1 MKGRDAKGVDVGFEG
16 DSVDLEGQ
24 RLRVK
29 YVLNTGRSEKGLDV
43 VSLLFSG
50 LPTGP
55 SAVAAASLPPPANE
69 QCRRPR

>member
-29 YVLNTGRSEKGLDV
+29 YVLNTCKIRVKYV
-43 VSLLFSG
+43 FN
-50 LPTGP
+50 TG
-55 SAVAAASLPPPANE
+55 
-69 QCRRPR
+69 